1 MNTAYEEWSR
11 NNTIGWVSEE
21 PTLKQFALSPWE
33 GEITFNNI
41 GLTVQYRNGTW
52 VKVN

>member
-1 MNTAYEEWSR
+1 MNTTYEEWSR

-21 PTLKQFALSPWE
+21 PTLKQFAKEPWP
-33 GEITFNNI
+33 GQIGFNNI
-41 GLTVQYRNGTW
+41 GQTVQYRDGIW